1 MKKKIIKFFIKIIPF
16 LLLIIYISACDD
28 TKSTIPTVY
37 VDFTIDINDPQY
49 NDITIPGGYLYLTG
63 GYSGILLYHSY
74 DDTYL
79 AFDRACP
86 YDPDCGK
93 LFVKKTLFDTVD
105 STCCKSEFSL
115 LTGGNATKGPAKF
128 PMKQYRCIYNAE
140 AKIIQIKN

>member
-1 MKKKIIKFFIKIIPF
+1 M
-16 LLLIIYISACDD
+16 LIIYISACDD
-28 TKSTIPTVY
+28 TKSTIPTVF

-49 NDITIPGGYLYLTG
+49 NEITKFGGYLYLTG
-63 GYSGILLYHSY
+63 GYSGILVYHTF

-86 YDPDCGK
+86 YDPNNGK
-93 LFVKKTLFDTVD
+93 LYVDKTLFGTID
-105 STCCKSEFSL
+105 STSCKSEFSL
-115 LTGGNATKGPAKF
+115 LTGGTVTKGPAEF